1 MADEAERTI
10 VKASE
15 VSLDLILRYL
25 PAFICVADKE
35 LRFTAIR
42 GAVLQEL
49 GLTQEAIDM
58 LIGKPIE
65 AYFRGPQ
72 GEEIVRNVAS
82 ALQGRAVSFE
92 TEWEGRWFYGH
103 IAPMRDESGAIV
115 GTAGVGMDMSE
126 MHRLRARFDAERR
139 LLDEAQ
145 ELAELGSWELDIRSG
160 AMRLSREMV
169 RILGLERVPHPMTFD
184 DFRSTFHPDDRPIL
198 DAERERALRS
208 CGTCDFDHRI
218 VTREGRVR
226 HVRSRAHVE
235 CDAEGKA
242 WRCIGTML
250 DMTQRVEAQRK
261 IEQLAYQDSLTGL
274 PNRWLLNDRLRQGI
288 ANARRHNGRLYVLF
302 IDLDDFKRI
311 NDSLGHAEGD
321 ILLAEVAERLRRAT
335 RDTDTVARSG
345 GDEFVVLLGE
355 SGTENQARVA
365 LRRIR
370 AAFREPF
377 ELKDGEY
384 LVTASIGVASYP
396 KDATTEGEL
405 LQFADTAMYDAKQAG
420 RNAVRRYRGTLK
432 ATRMR
437 RAELEVDLPR
447 ALREGEFRV
456 YYQPVIDAK
465 TLAIAGVEAL
475 LRWQHPSRG
484 LLLPVQFMDV
494 MENSQF
500 MRPVGEWVLR
510 ESASQVAAWRRR
522 FGLPLRLSLNVSAR
536 QLLKSARFMKL
547 LCDALKCSGLD
558 PGALE
563 LELTERT
570 IVRDLVLATALFAEI
585 RELGVG
591 IAIDDFGTGY
601 NSLSYVKHFPV
612 TALKIDRSFVGEIG
626 IDAFDEAISQSVA
639 ALGKALRIRVIAE
652 GVETTQQLDSLLA
665 LGCDELQGYYFAPP
679 LEAAEVTQRLELVR
693 SA

>member
-1 MADEAERTI
+1 MADEAKATI
-10 VKASE
+10 GKTSE

-25 PAFICVADKE
+25 PAFICVADAQM
-35 LRFTAIR
+35 RFTAIR

-49 GLTQEAIDM
+49 GIGQDAIDE

-65 AYFRGPQ
+65 TYFRPPAGDD
-72 GEEIVRNVAS
+72 IVRHVRN
-82 ALQGRAVSFE
+82 ALQGRSASFE
-92 TEWEGRWFYGH
+92 TEWDGRWFYAH
-103 IAPMRDESGAIV
+103 IAPMRDDKGTIV
-115 GTAGVGMDMSE
+115 GTAGVGMDISD
-126 MHRLRARFDAERR
+126 MHQLQARLDAERR
-139 LLDEAQ
+139 ALDEAQ
-145 ELAELGSWELDIRSG
+145 ELAELGSWELDVSSG
-160 AMRLSREMV
+160 TMRLSREMI
-169 RILGLERVPHPMTFD
+169 RILGLDRVPRSMTFD
-184 DFRSTFHPDDRPIL
+184 DFRKSLHPDDRPIL
-198 DAERERALRS
+198 DAERERALRT

-218 VTREGRVR
+218 VARDGSVR

-235 CDAEGKA
+235 CDGEGDA
-242 WRCIGTML
+242 QRCIGTML

-261 IEQLAYQDSLTGL
+261 IERLAYQDSVTGL
-274 PNRWLLNDRLRQGI
+274 PNRWLLSDRMRQGI
-288 ANARRHNGRLYVLF
+288 AHARRHNGRFYVLF

-321 ILLAEVAERLRRAT
+321 ILLAEVAQRLRAAT

-355 SGTENQARVA
+355 VDGENQARAA

-377 ELKDGEY
+377 ELRDGEY

-396 KDATTEGEL
+396 KDASTEGEL

-420 RNAVRRYRGTLK
+420 RNAVRRYRGTLE
-432 ATRMR
+432 ANRMR

-447 ALREGEFRV
+447 ALRDGEFRV
-456 YYQPVIDAK
+456 YYQPVVDAK
-465 TLAIAGVEAL
+465 TLKISGVEAL
-475 LRWQHPSRG
+475 LRWQHPMRG
-484 LLLPVQFMDV
+484 LLLPLQFMDV
-494 MENSQF
+494 MESSQF
-500 MRPVGEWVLR
+500 MRPVGEWILR
-510 ESASQVAAWRRR
+510 ESAVQVAAWRSR

-547 LCDALKCSGLD
+547 LCDALETSGL
-558 PGALE
+558 PPAALE

-665 LGCDELQGYYFAPP
+665 LGCDELQGFYFAPP
-679 LEAAEVTQRLELVR
+679 LEADQLAQRLELVR